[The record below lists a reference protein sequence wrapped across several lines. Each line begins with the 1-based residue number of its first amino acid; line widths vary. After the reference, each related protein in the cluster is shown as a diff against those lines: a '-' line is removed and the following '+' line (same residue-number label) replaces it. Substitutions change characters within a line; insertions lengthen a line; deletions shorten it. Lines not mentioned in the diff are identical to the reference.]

1 MRFKPEQAINK
12 LLSSRLYW
20 GVIIDHSL
28 KCSAHRMQLANDTHS
43 ENRIEELTMW
53 YFSWILG
60 VGFACAFGIINAMWL
75 EAECDFDQCDM
86 DKAMPGEKCDE
97 A

>member
-1 MRFKPEQAINK
+1 
-12 LLSSRLYW
+12 
-20 GVIIDHSL
+20 
-28 KCSAHRMQLANDTHS
+28 
-43 ENRIEELTMW
+43 MW